1 MAKNMVQFQKGLSL
15 RAFLSSYGTEEQC
28 RRELFKLRWPGGFQC
43 PTCGYGNGCEIR
55 RRRVHQCHRCHHQTS
70 LTAGTVFHSSKLPLT
85 VWFLAAFLLTQ
96 NKNGVSAMELGR
108 QLGVSYN
115 AAWRI
120 KHKLMQ
126 AMLERDSARKLEGR
140 IEMDDAYLG
149 GERTGKRGRGAE
161 GKTPFL
167 AAVQTREG
175 NPVRIKLTRLA
186 GFRSQE
192 IERWSRHHLK
202 PGSVVMSDGLSCFAA
217 VTEAGCE
224 HIPKRT
230 GGGKRSVED
239 PAFRWVNTVLGNLK
253 NALRGTYHSIG
264 AKHASRYLAEFQ
276 YRFNRRY
283 DLQSLVPR
291 LLYAAAHTSPR
302 PQRFLVLAEDGW

>member
-202 PGSVVMSDGLSCFAA
+202 PGSVVMSDGLSCFGA

-264 AKHASRYLAEFQ
+264 AKHAPRYLAEFQ